1 MILQRLRWMLF
12 FALFSCTAAF
22 AVPLTEDQKI
32 DALIHSVEVLPDA
45 QFIRNGS
52 AHDGKAAADHLRM
65 KRRFAGSRIHT
76 ANEFIEGLA
85 SRSSETG
92 LPYQIRFANGKTED
106 ASVFLHM
113 VLSHIEA
120 VSSAAPSP
128 AGASAS
134 GGAPAPASL

>member
-1 MILQRLRWMLF
+1 MILLRRLRWMLL
-12 FALFSCTAAF
+12 FALFFCTAAF

-65 KRRFAGSRIHT
+65 KRRFAGSRIHS
-76 ANEFIEGLA
+76 ASDFIECCA

-106 ASVFLHM
+106 ASVFLHT

-128 AGASAS
+128 AGA
-134 GGAPAPASL
+134 

>member
-1 MILQRLRWMLF
+1 MILHRRLRWMLF
-12 FALFSCTAAF
+12 FALFFCTAAF

-52 AHDGKAAADHLRM
+52 AHDGKAAAAHLRM

-76 ANEFIEGLA
+76 ANDFIEGLA

-92 LPYQIRFANGKTED
+92 QPYQIRFANGKTED
-106 ASVFLHM
+106 ASVYFHM
-113 VLSHIEA
+113 VLSHIES
-120 VSSAAPSP
+120 VSTA
-128 AGASAS
+128 
-134 GGAPAPASL
+134 APAPAGAPL

>member
-1 MILQRLRWMLF
+1 MILLRRLRWMLF
-12 FALFSCTAAF
+12 FALFFCTAAF

-52 AHDGKAAADHLRM
+52 VHDGKAAAAHLRM

-76 ANEFIEGLA
+76 ANDFIEGLA

-92 LPYQIRFANGKTED
+92 QPYQIRFSNGKTED
-106 ASVFLHM
+106 ASVFFHT
-113 VLSHIEA
+113 VLSHIES
-120 VSSAAPSP
+120 VSTAASSP
-128 AGASAS
+128 AGA
-134 GGAPAPASL
+134 PL

>member
-1 MILQRLRWMLF
+1 MMLLCRRRWMLLL
-12 FALFSCTAAF
+12 ALFFCTAAF

-52 AHDGKAAADHLRM
+52 AHDAKAAADHLRM

-76 ANEFIEGLA
+76 ANDFIEGVA

-92 LPYQIRFANGKTED
+92 KPYQIRFANGKTED
-106 ASVFLHM
+106 AAEFFHT
-113 VLSHIEA
+113 VLSHIES
-120 VSSAAPSP
+120 VSTAAPSP
-128 AGASAS
+128 AGA
-134 GGAPAPASL
+134 PL